1 MLEQRPKRGISGRPL
16 ALLVFFVVCFV
27 VIAFR
32 LWSLQIIQAEKFKRL
47 SIRNSIRTFPLKP
60 RRGNIYDRTGIL
72 LAGNRIR
79 YDASVFFS
87 HIYNRRDRTRVV
99 EVLSEVLG
107 ISVERIRSA
116 VSPSKIIPYI
126 PTKVAKD
133 IKPEQF
139 YELKML
145 ESSYPGLMC
154 EIEPVRIYKYNQLL
168 CHVFGY
174 VGQISSQKWKQ
185 LKKSG
190 DLFYQMDDI
199 LGQGGLEKVFEEHLR
214 GRKGSKSVVV
224 DNRGRINE
232 TLKQTEPES
241 GADIFLTID
250 LALQQKC
257 EQMLE
262 GRRGSIVAVDPR
274 NGDILAM
281 ASTPGFDPNLFTG
294 SRTKDVVQKIKT
306 LYNPPDKSD
315 KPLYNRAL
323 SVSYPLGSA
332 FKAFVA
338 LAGLEHPDTATRIGP
353 DKIYTCR
360 GSYRPAKFKSTRYW
374 HCYRNRSH
382 DQLDLTHAIQKSCNV
397 YFYQLAYHL
406 GRDAICNMAGK
417 FGFGAKTGLDL
428 PGEISGI
435 NPSRENYTRQ
445 WYGGDILQIGIGQ
458 FPLEV
463 TPLQVA
469 LAYSAIANG
478 GTLYKPRL
486 VVEIKNRD
494 IVERFDP
501 SPKTLDI
508 RPESL
513 EAVREGLKL
522 VTLPGGTAGTVFK
535 GFEYLKAAGKTS
547 TAEYGKEAQANHA
560 WFVCFA
566 PHDQPVITLITLIE
580 RGETGGKTAAPIARE
595 ILTHFFGPR
604 MEVEDDK

>member
-1 MLEQRPKRGISGRPL
+1 MLEQRPQRGISGRPL
-16 ALLVFFVVCFV
+16 ALLLFFVVCFV

-32 LWSLQIIQAEKFKRL
+32 LWSLQIIQAEKFRNL
-47 SIRNSIRTFPLKP
+47 SSRNSIRTFRLKP

-72 LAGNRIR
+72 LAGNRTR

-87 HIYNRRDRTRVV
+87 HIYNYRDRNRVV
-99 EVLSEVLG
+99 EVLSRVLG
-107 ISVERIRSA
+107 ISVEKIKSA

-154 EIEPVRIYKYNQLL
+154 EIEPVRTYKYNRLL

-174 VGQISSQKWKQ
+174 VGQISSRKWKQ
-185 LKKSG
+185 LKESG
-190 DLFYQMDDI
+190 DSFYQIDDI
-199 LGQGGLEKVFEEHLR
+199 IGQAGLEKVFEQQLR
-214 GRKGSKSVVV
+214 GQKGSKSVVV

-232 TLKQTEPES
+232 TLKQTEPEP

-262 GRRGSIVAVDPR
+262 GKSGCIVAVDPR
-274 NGDILAM
+274 NGDILAL
-281 ASTPGFDPNLFTG
+281 ASTPGFDPNLFTAP
-294 SRTKDVVQKIKT
+294 RTKAVVEKIKKI
-306 LYNPPDKSD
+306 YNPPDKSD

-338 LAGLEHPDTATRIGP
+338 LAGLEHPDSATRIGP
-353 DKIYTCR
+353 DQVFTCR

-374 HCYRNRSH
+374 HCYHNRSH
-382 DQLDLTHAIQKSCNV
+382 GQLDLVHAIQKSCNV
-397 YFYQLAYHL
+397 YFYQLAYRL
-406 GRDAICNMAGK
+406 GRDAICNMAAK
-417 FGFGAKTGLDL
+417 FGFGAKTGLEL
-428 PGEISGI
+428 PGEISGT
-435 NPSRENYTRQ
+435 NPARESYNRQ
-445 WYGGDILQIGIGQ
+445 WYGGDILQLGIGQ

-463 TPLQVA
+463 TVLQVA
-469 LAYSAIANG
+469 MAYSAIANG

-486 VVEIKNRD
+486 VMEIKNRGV
-494 IVERFDP
+494 VERFESAP
-501 SPKTLDI
+501 TKLDI

-513 EAVREGLKL
+513 ETVREGLKL

-535 GFEYLKAAGKTS
+535 GLEYLKTAGKTS
-547 TAEYGKEAQANHA
+547 TAEYGKQAQANHA

-566 PHDQPVITLITLIE
+566 PYDQPVITLITLIE
-580 RGETGGKTAAPIARE
+580 SGQTGGKTAAPIARE
-595 ILTHFFGPR
+595 ILTQYFGPS
-604 MEVEDDK
+604 MEGADAE